1 MNIFI
6 GSAGEV
12 PHGVDECGP
21 AYIERPRVGQGKRT
35 AGEENSGGAEV
46 VFAERAKVIGQ
57 KGDFLQFRAGA
68 GDGFGGFSQSMH
80 VIF

>member
-1 MNIFI
+1 MNIFV

-12 PHGVDECGP
+12 LHGIDQCGP
-21 AYIERPRVGQGKRT
+21 AHIEGPRIGQSKGT
-35 AGEENSGGAEV
+35 ASEENSGGVEV
-46 VFAERAKVIGQ
+46 GFAELMEVIGQ

-68 GDGFGGFSQSMH
+68 SDGFGGFGESMH